1 MQETEMFQLINTW
14 YGCSAWDKTLRSTP
28 KDEGMWL
35 RETMVGEE
43 ILWWGNSY
51 QSYHAVW
58 RGDWRQD
65 MNSVGQASK
74 VEGWFT
80 SQDTSQ
86 QTKRNKL

>member
-1 MQETEMFQLINTW
+1 M
-14 YGCSAWDKTLRSTP
+14 RSTP
-28 KDEGMWL
+28 NDEGMWL

-51 QSYHAVW
+51 QSYQAVW

-65 MNSVGQASK
+65 LMNSVAQASK

-80 SQDTSQ
+80 SQDTVQSTSKKENIFK
-86 QTKRNKL
+86 TKHVASKGYIRTNF